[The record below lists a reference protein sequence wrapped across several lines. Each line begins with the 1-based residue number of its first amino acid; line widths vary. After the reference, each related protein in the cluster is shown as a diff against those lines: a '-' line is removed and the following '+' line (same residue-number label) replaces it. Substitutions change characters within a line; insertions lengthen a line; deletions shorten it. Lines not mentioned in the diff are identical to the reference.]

1 MMPRLP
7 YREERIVLQ
16 GVRVEDAQVYQLPG
30 RQVSYLVGPKTTDA
44 KNVTVGLCV
53 WPQGGQPY
61 HVHNE
66 HEETIYI
73 ISGRGEISCPDNEVA
88 LEPGTAVFI
97 PRGTDHRIESFGPE
111 PLQFVTIFAPPVI
124 FGDYK

>member
-1 MMPRLP
+1 M
-7 YREERIVLQ
+7 LQ
-16 GVRVEDAQVYQLPG
+16 GVRVEDAQVYQFPG

-61 HVHNE
+61 HVHTE

-73 ISGRGEISCPDNEVA
+73 ISG
-88 LEPGTAVFI
+88 
-97 PRGTDHRIESFGPE
+97 PRGDLLPRQHGGPGAGDGGLHPHRDR
-111 PLQFVTIFAPPVI
+111 PLASRAS
-124 FGDYK
+124 GRSRCSS